1 MEIWTLAYDDKA
13 NGTGCELFAT
23 EREANVS
30 LIERVTEEDTEE
42 RTEAMR
48 LLDSEDEE
56 DDLWDYLQ
64 ENCFGM
70 LDTYNIDSQEIEV
83 PPQPITVFNDRELN
97 TILHALRKM
106 VDPTNCTYCC
116 DHFDEVEPLNEDEI
130 DALCERLQL
139 APEKPQENTLAGT
152 ALRNAEVF
160 IGEELERRQQSGLP
174 SDDPYLAEAHQ
185 AFDLITAA
193 LGGQL

>member
-1 MEIWTLAYDDKA
+1 MLLEELLVYQPAGGKGRMKVWTLAYDDKA

-23 EREANVS
+23 EREASLS
-30 LIERVTEEDTEE
+30 LIERVTEEDSEE

-48 LLDSEDEE
+48 LLDSDDEA

-64 ENCFGM
+64 KNYFTM
-70 LDTYNIDSQEIEV
+70 
-83 PPQPITVFNDRELN
+83 
-97 TILHALRKM
+97 
-106 VDPTNCTYCC
+106 
-116 DHFDEVEPLNEDEI
+116 
-130 DALCERLQL
+130 
-139 APEKPQENTLAGT
+139 AGT

-174 SDDPYLAEAHQ
+174 PDDPYLAEAHQ
-185 AFDLITAA
+185 ALDLITAA